1 MKDPRAEDLE
11 DGISLYHTKKEDPT
25 AFKNSLDFVSST
37 APAIKKT
44 MSIRA
49 SAVQAKKEGRHQFPV
64 DGKLFGMGTNIWSV
78 YEDPEQ
84 KTTWEKYN
92 IQEASLVVSCMFNR
106 NQEPLCDY
114 MKPTKTALIV
124 VSNNNAGAQ
133 KLYDRGAT
141 FVLQQVTLICKRLQ
155 GNRKGGAV
163 KKMLVGKKV
172 KRARARKVGK
182 TRGVRSECSET

>member
-78 YEDPEQ
+78 YEDHSQGANKEQ
-84 KTTWEKYN
+84 RVSPLFVAGCATPYS
-92 IQEASLVVSCMFNR
+92 SLAAGSSSQGANKG
-106 NQEPLCDY
+106 QPLIRRWLLAAAARGRIRGS
-114 MKPTKTALIV
+114 PLFV
-124 VSNNNAGAQ
+124 AGCW
-133 KLYDRGAT
+133 
-141 FVLQQVTLICKRLQ
+141 QQQ
-155 GNRKGGAV
+155 PGG
-163 KKMLVGKKV
+163 
-172 KRARARKVGK
+172 
-182 TRGVRSECSET
+182 E